1 MEHVDC
7 VVVGAGVIGLACARA
22 LALAGRD
29 VLILEAADTFGSGI
43 SSRSSEVIHAGLY
56 YPTNSL
62 RARVCLAGREALY
75 TYCAERHIA
84 HRRVGKL
91 LVATDEAQRPR
102 LEAIAAQAQTNG
114 IDGLQ
119 HLNGAEAMLLEPA
132 LRCVSAL
139 LSPDTG
145 IIDSHGL
152 MLALLGDAEAAGA
165 TLVTRAPVTRV
176 ECQADGFML
185 EVGGAEAMH
194 LQARSLIN
202 AAGLGA
208 VPLAR
213 QLAGFP
219 ADLLPTHHY
228 ARGNYF
234 ALQGRSP
241 FSRLIYPIPE
251 TAGLGVHLTL
261 DLGGQARFG
270 PDVEWIAE
278 PDYQVD
284 PARAAA
290 FYTAIRRYWPDLPDG
305 ALQPAYAGVRPKIHG
320 PGEAVADFML
330 LGPREHG
337 LAGLVQ
343 LFGIESPGL
352 TSCLA
357 LGDAVGTAL
366 AFTRHRRAHQAKQV

>member
-1 MEHVDC
+1 MEGVDC
-7 VVVGAGVIGLACARA
+7 VVVGAGVVGLACARA
-22 LALAGRD
+22 LALAGHD
-29 VLILEAADTFGSGI
+29 VLILEAANTFGSGI

-62 RARVCLAGREALY
+62 RARLCVTGRDALY
-75 TYCAERHIA
+75 AYCAERHIQ

-91 LVATDEAQRPR
+91 LVATGEAQRPR
-102 LEAIAAQAQTNG
+102 LDAIAAQAKANG
-114 IDGLQ
+114 VGKLQ
-119 HLNGAEAMLLEPA
+119 PLSGAEAMALEPA
-132 LRCVSAL
+132 LTCVAAL

-145 IIDSHGL
+145 IIDSHAL

-165 TLVTRAPVTRV
+165 SLVTRAPVEGA
-176 ECQADGFML
+176 ECRADGFVL
-185 EVGGAEAMH
+185 ELGGTEPMRLH
-194 LQARSLIN
+194 ARSLVN

-213 QLAGFP
+213 RLAGFP
-219 ADLLPTHHY
+219 AALVPTPRY

-251 TAGLGVHLTL
+251 AAGLGVHLTL

-278 PDYQVD
+278 PGYKVD

-290 FYTAIRRYWPDLPDG
+290 FYPAIRRYWPGLPDG

-320 PGEAVADFML
+320 PDEAAADFML

-352 TSCLA
+352 TCSLA
-357 LGDAVGTAL
+357 LAEAVRAAL
-366 AFTRHRRAHQAKQV
+366 EHG

>member
-1 MEHVDC
+1 MEGVDC
-7 VVVGAGVIGLACARA
+7 VVVGAGVVGLACARA
-22 LALAGRD
+22 LAQGGRD
-29 VLILEAADTFGSGI
+29 VLILDAADTFGSGI

-62 RARVCLAGREALY
+62 RARLCVAGRDALY
-75 TYCAERHIA
+75 TYCKERHIR
-84 HRRVGKL
+84 HQRIGKL
-91 LVATDEAQRPR
+91 LVATGEAQRPR
-102 LEAIAAQAQTNG
+102 LNAIATQARANG
-114 IDGLQ
+114 IGNLQ
-119 HLNGAEAMLLEPA
+119 PLSGAEAMTIEPA
-132 LRCVSAL
+132 LNCVAAL

-145 IIDSHGL
+145 IIDSHAL
-152 MLALLGDAEAAGA
+152 MLALLADAEAAGA
-165 TLVTRAPVTRV
+165 SLVTRTTV
-176 ECQADGFML
+176 EGAECRADGFVL
-185 EVGGAEAMH
+185 ELGGTEPMRLH
-194 LQARSLIN
+194 ARSMVN

-213 QLAGFP
+213 RLAGFP
-219 ADLLPTHHY
+219 AALVPTPRY

-251 TAGLGVHLTL
+251 AAGLGVHLTL

-278 PDYQVD
+278 PAYHVD

-290 FYTAIRRYWPDLPDG
+290 FYPAIRRYWPDLPDG

-320 PGEAVADFML
+320 PDEAAADFML
-330 LGPREHG
+330 LGPQEHG
-337 LAGLVQ
+337 RAGLVQ

-352 TSCLA
+352 TCSLA
-357 LGDAVGTAL
+357 LADAVCVAL
-366 AFTRHRRAHQAKQV
+366 VRG